1 MTWQLAALVLG
12 VVGTLAP
19 FGRLPG
25 WVVAAGVAVISIV
38 TGVVAGSDVRGAVD
52 ALAGPLGFL
61 LVAVPLAV
69 ELDGVGFF
77 ASVAALVD
85 AGRHLRIGL
94 WVLAAAVVILFNLDA
109 AVVLLTPLYVRI
121 AVRHGDDPV
130 ALAFIPALMASLA
143 STVLPVS
150 NLTNLIVADQLDLG
164 AGDFLVHAAP
174 AALAAV
180 LVGWFAYRRCFPV
193 PAGAHAAVDALD
205 RRALTVGVPVV
216 VWLLVGFTVGE
227 RLGAEA
233 WMVAA
238 VALVALVAVTRRLP
252 WRMVPLG
259 PAVLALSLG
268 TLAVAAAP
276 DLHLDRLFAIDGRTG
291 EIAVFG
297 AAALGANAINN
308 LPATVVSLPS
318 LVAHPERAW
327 ALLLG
332 VNLGP
337 LLWVTGALS
346 TLLWQSTLARLGHTV
361 GARRYAA
368 VGWTVGLP
376 ALGVAIVV
384 RLVMA

>member
-1 MTWQLAALVLG
+1 VTWQLAALVLG
-12 VVGTLAP
+12 VVGTLVP

-38 TGVVAGSDVRGAVD
+38 TGVVDGSDVRGAVD
-52 ALAGPLGFL
+52 VLAAPLAFL

-69 ELDGVGFF
+69 VLDGVGFF
-77 ASVAALVD
+77 AAVAALVD

-121 AVRHGDDPV
+121 ALRHGDDPV

-174 AALAAV
+174 AAMAAV
-180 LVGWFAYRRCFPV
+180 LVGWFAYRRRFPV
-193 PAGAHAAVDALD
+193 PAGAHAAIEVVD
-205 RRALTVGVPVV
+205 RRALAVGVPVV

-238 VALVALVAVTRRLP
+238 AALVALVAVTRRLP
-252 WRMVPLG
+252 WRMVPVG

-291 EIAVFG
+291 ELAVLG
-297 AAALGANAINN
+297 AATLGANAINN

-318 LVAHPERAW
+318 LVAHPDRAW

-346 TLLWQSTLARLGHTV
+346 TLLWQSTMARLGHTV

-368 VGWTVGLP
+368 VGWAVGLP
-376 ALGVAIVV
+376 ALAVAIVV